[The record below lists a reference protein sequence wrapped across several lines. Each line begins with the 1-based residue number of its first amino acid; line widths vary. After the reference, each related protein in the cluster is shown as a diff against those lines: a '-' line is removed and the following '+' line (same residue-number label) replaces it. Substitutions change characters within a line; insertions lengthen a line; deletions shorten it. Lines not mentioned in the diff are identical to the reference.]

1 VEVSRSFPGVMAEP
15 ARTELLARVASFL
28 QAHASC
34 APQTTLDAAALFVH
48 ASAVAHGYDAP
59 GPLAQW
65 RSDRDWHAWTYTAHG
80 QTVHVVVTRIAQ
92 RAVILALID
101 DGACTMLDVAMPT
114 YINAT
119 ALPWRASDG
128 MAQLSALYVRGDEW
142 QCLLDERVWARLSPS
157 RADKG
162 TTPPRRDEPRARV
175 APGVA
180 PPPDAPPVSA
190 FPPRIGDADRD
201 PWAASPDIFGGRLP
215 LAHPPRGDGMLV
227 GPDHPLWQASRPDAP
242 WLPPMAAPPGAR
254 FDPIGPLAPM
264 QRRGDPDWDEF
275 APPSSMFS

>member
-1 VEVSRSFPGVMAEP
+1 MAEP

-101 DGACTMLDVAMPT
+101 DGTCTMLDVAMPT